1 MKSFRLL
8 IASLLLSGLSSC
20 GYHLGGVKPACMV
33 DMNTFCVEVFENES
47 LHANAGMQMT
57 TAMANALQS
66 DGTYR
71 MAPRN
76 EADFVVKGTVSR
88 IQRESLIT
96 DSDDTYVSKELGAR
110 VYVDYQVVDRKTG
123 KVLINGSESEMASF
137 FNQVG
142 STQTAMDSAISYA
155 TRRIADDITLTLVT
169 K

>member
-20 GYHLGGVKPACMV
+20 GYHLGGAKPACLEN
-33 DMNTFCVEVFENES
+33 MNTFCVEVFENES
-47 LHANAGMQMT
+47 LHANAGMLMT

-123 KVLINGSESEMASF
+123 KVLINGSESETASF

-142 STQTAMDSAISYA
+142 STQTAMDAAISYA

>member
-20 GYHLGGVKPACMV
+20 GYHLGGAKPACLEN
-33 DMNTFCVEVFENES
+33 MNTFCVEVFENES

-123 KVLINGSESEMASF
+123 KVLINGSESKMASF

-142 STQTAMDSAISYA
+142 STQTAMDAAISYA